1 MIVHLDGMQ
10 VETDDSAWVAP
21 TAVVIGR
28 VTLGSEVGVW
38 YGSVIRA
45 DDETI
50 RIGDRTNIQDGCVL
64 HADPG
69 FPLAVGTGV
78 SLGHNAVL
86 HGCTIGDDVL
96 IGMGA
101 IVMNGAVVGQGS
113 LVAAGAVVTAGAV
126 VPSGSL
132 VAGIP
137 GKVRRSLTSDEIE
150 GNRANARS
158 YVDNVARHRAARTL

>member
-1 MIVHLDGMQ
+1 MIVHLDGIRT
-10 VETDDSAWVAP
+10 ETDDSAWVAP

-28 VTLGSEVGVW
+28 VTLGSDVGVW
-38 YGSVIRA
+38 YGSVMRA
-45 DDETI
+45 DDESI
-50 RIGDRTNIQDGCVL
+50 QIGERSNIQDGCVL

-69 FPLAVGTGV
+69 FPLVVGAGV
-78 SLGHNAVL
+78 SVGHNAVL

-101 IVMNGAVVGQGS
+101 IVMNGAVVGRGS